1 MGIIGG
7 LVIGALFL
15 LFLFATLMLA
25 ILGVRGSLPGAD
37 TDGSR

>member
-25 ILGVRGSLPGAD
+25 ILGARDSLPGAD

>member
-7 LVIGALFL
+7 LVIGAFFL

-25 ILGVRGSLPGAD
+25 ILGARGPLPGAD
-37 TDGSR
+37 IDGSR